1 VTGAAGRI
9 IDFGTVEVK
18 SSGYEKFL
26 AATQLPSYFAD
37 ACRGQ
42 NRPLR
47 AAKGLL
53 DSRLAAVVATGRRPF
68 PQAPMSKSFIVRLL
82 INAAALWVA
91 TRIVP
96 GVTYSGGWFAF
107 FGVALIFGIV
117 NTFVGFTTK
126 LLTFP
131 LIIFTLGLFIFVIN
145 GLMLWLTSAVSRA
158 VGLGFSVAGFWPAFW
173 GALVVTI
180 VSVMLRVIVRPP
192 RVVVRR
198 SV

>member
-1 VTGAAGRI
+1 
-9 IDFGTVEVK
+9 
-18 SSGYEKFL
+18 
-26 AATQLPSYFAD
+26 
-37 ACRGQ
+37 
-42 NRPLR
+42 
-47 AAKGLL
+47 
-53 DSRLAAVVATGRRPF
+53 LAAVARNREATVA
-68 PQAPMSKSFIVRLL
+68 AASMSKSFIVRLL

-91 TRIVP
+91 TRVVP
-96 GVTYSGGWFAF
+96 GVAYSGGWLAF
-107 FGVALIFGIV
+107 FAVALIFGIV

-180 VSVMLRVIVRPP
+180 VSVMLRFVVKPP